1 MHFLSKR
8 NVSCRM
14 QDLRGGHSVM
24 SSSNVNL
31 KSKESTFNVLKQD
44 VPPGESS
51 QSEFGLVS
59 TDSLLNP
66 SQENSYINS
75 KNYASFLDFSGQETQ
90 DQHHPLRHFIDDWPK
105 DQSNRSV
112 ITWPDEMKSDLTQL
126 SMSIPVTSS
135 EFSSSTNSPT
145 RQEKLTLSPLR
156 LFREFEPM
164 QMNLGMNNDLSE
176 ATQKQT
182 NWVPISWGSSLGGPL
197 GEVLTNTAGNVKA
210 CRNTSSL
217 NLSTEGWD
225 SSPQLGSSP
234 TGVLQKSTFCSLS
247 NSSSGSSP
255 RAENKK
261 NIDGA
266 SVFDDVLGS
275 TLASSSVP
283 SL

>member
-1 MHFLSKR
+1 
-8 NVSCRM
+8 
-14 QDLRGGHSVM
+14 
-24 SSSNVNL
+24 
-31 KSKESTFNVLKQD
+31 
-44 VPPGESS
+44 
-51 QSEFGLVS
+51 
-59 TDSLLNP
+59 
-66 SQENSYINS
+66 
-75 KNYASFLDFSGQETQ
+75 
-90 DQHHPLRHFIDDWPK
+90 
-105 DQSNRSV
+105 
-112 ITWPDEMKSDLTQL
+112 
-126 SMSIPVTSS
+126 
-135 EFSSSTNSPT
+135 
-145 RQEKLTLSPLR
+145 
-156 LFREFEPM
+156 M
-164 QMNLGMNNDLSE
+164 QMNLGMNNDPSE
-176 ATQKQT
+176 ANQKQT